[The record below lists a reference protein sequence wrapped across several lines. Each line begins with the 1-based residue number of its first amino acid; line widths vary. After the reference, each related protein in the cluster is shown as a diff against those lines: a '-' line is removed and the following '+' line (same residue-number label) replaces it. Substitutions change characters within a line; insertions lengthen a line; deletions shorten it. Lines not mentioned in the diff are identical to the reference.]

1 MKKWIIALALA
12 GLASPGLAAKEK
24 PMQIAAKGARP
35 VAAQVA
41 PAAAAIKLPPPEAMI
56 IMIRSSL
63 VALSQANLT
72 NNYAVLS
79 GLGSPN
85 FRAANPPQR
94 LGQVF
99 ESFRTNRI
107 DLNPVV
113 FVTPQLTTQP
123 VIQNGRL
130 RLTGYFP
137 TAPMRVNYDLQFEP
151 EQGQWK
157 LFSLGVNLDRVQ
169 GVPVTGPAP
178 AKAPQ
183 GR

>member
-12 GLASPGLAAKEK
+12 GLATSGLAAKDK

-35 VAAQVA
+35 VMAPVA
-41 PAAAAIKLPPPEAMI
+41 PQPTAVKLPPPEAMI

-79 GLGSPN
+79 SLGSSN

-99 ESFRTNRI
+99 ESFRANRI

-151 EQGQWK
+151 DQGQWK
-157 LFSLGVNLDRVQ
+157 LFSLGVNLDRAQ
-169 GVPVTGPAP
+169 GVPVAAPAP

>member
-1 MKKWIIALALA
+1 MKKLMIMAALVALPA
-12 GLASPGLAAKEK
+12 GALAAKDK
-24 PMQIAAKGARP
+24 PVQIAAKATQP
-35 VAAQVA
+35 QTPKAAVQM
-41 PAAAAIKLPPPEAMI
+41 PPPEAMI

-63 VALSQANLT
+63 VALSHANLT
-72 NNYAVLS
+72 NNYGVLS
-79 GLGSPN
+79 SLGSPN
-85 FRAANPPQR
+85 FRTANPPQR

-99 ESFRTNRI
+99 ESFRSNRI

-123 VIQNGRL
+123 VIQDGRL

-151 EQGQWK
+151 DQGQWK
-157 LFSLGVNLDRVQ
+157 LFALAVNLDRAQ
-169 GVPVTGPAP
+169 AAPAP
-178 AKAPQ
+178 AASPRPAQQ